1 MCRELSSSNLELR
14 KALQQN
20 ESKLLE
26 CGGVPSSKRKD
37 LVYHHLVDKEEEL
50 ATMKRENKFLHS
62 ELEHLRLLSTRRL
75 PSSSS
80 PSSSSS
86 SAAAAANVTKGG
98 GGLSSPSAGNYSNS
112 NNASRLKPI
121 PSVDKAATV
130 RQSNHHVSGPG
141 DNRYNPSRY
150 KPTADRPNDI
160 TFMMSKEEAKMVI
173 LSEVRRLKD
182 SHAVLQA
189 NRNQLNNKVLY
200 SMMSKE
206 CNLSCHVMSCLITIY
221 P

>member
-1 MCRELSSSNLELR
+1 MR

-86 SAAAAANVTKGG
+86 AAAAPANVTKGG
-98 GGLSSPSAGNYSNS
+98 GGLSSPSAGNYSKSNNNNNNNN

-121 PSVDKAATV
+121 PSVDNAATV
-130 RQSNHHVSGPG
+130 RQSNHHVSRPG

-189 NRNQLNNKVLY
+189 NRNQLNNKV
-200 SMMSKE
+200 
-206 CNLSCHVMSCLITIY
+206 
-221 P
+221 

>member
-26 CGGVPSSKRKD
+26 CGGVPSSKRKH

-75 PSSSS
+75 PSFSSS

-86 SAAAAANVTKGG
+86 AAANVTKGG

-130 RQSNHHVSGPG
+130 RQSNHHVSSPG

-206 CNLSCHVMSCLITIY
+206 CDLSCHVTSCLITIY